1 MNRRTLSSSVHIF
14 KNNISRFVIF
24 FFPRFVIADIESM
37 LRKQVLNG
45 LQCYSSVRDFFV
57 EADVLT
63 EDLLYLTTVN
73 FTSALEFGR

>member
-1 MNRRTLSSSVHIF
+1 
-14 KNNISRFVIF
+14 
-24 FFPRFVIADIESM
+24 M

-45 LQCYSSVRDFFV
+45 LQCYSSVRDFFG